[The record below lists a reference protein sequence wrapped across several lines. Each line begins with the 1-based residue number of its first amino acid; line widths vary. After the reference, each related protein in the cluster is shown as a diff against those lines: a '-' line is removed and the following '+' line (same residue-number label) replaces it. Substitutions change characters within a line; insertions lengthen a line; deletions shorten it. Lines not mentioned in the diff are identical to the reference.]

1 MLTQKAVFSVHGR
14 AAVIATVAAVAL
26 TAVAMLAGFVPAY
39 RASQVD
45 PMVALRYE

>member
-26 TAVAMLAGFVPAY
+26 AAVGPAVAVAGPGT
-39 RASQVD
+39 
-45 PMVALRYE
+45 